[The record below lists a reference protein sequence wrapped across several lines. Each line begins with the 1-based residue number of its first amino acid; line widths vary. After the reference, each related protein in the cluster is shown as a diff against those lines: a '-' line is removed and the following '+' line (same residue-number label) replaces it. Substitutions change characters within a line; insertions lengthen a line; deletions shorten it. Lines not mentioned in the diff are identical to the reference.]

1 MAVQKLIYEV
11 DKIKMPSSTKL
22 DKAFQELETVVT
34 DTDSLKQELIKKV
47 TGEPVKKPTAL
58 SDLKALVTK
67 KPTDSKLSEAEVGER
82 MAVLNQYLQDN
93 APDLVATVK
102 QEYYSYKKAVNDIWD
117 QYVKH
122 LCIANSDDT
131 EQVATHLRL
140 LVNSYTWKMRQI
152 EEILNKDFDA
162 YTSINCFIVESKID
176 VDLAEVETA
185 IYGATF

>member
-1 MAVQKLIYEV
+1 MAIEKLNYNV

-22 DKAFQELETVVT
+22 DKAFQELETVVF
-34 DTDSLKQELIKKV
+34 DTDSLKQELIKKISS
-47 TGEPVKKPTAL
+47 EPVKKPTAL
-58 SDLKALVTK
+58 SDLKALIK

-122 LCIANSDDT
+122 LCIANSVSS

-140 LVNSYTWKMRQI
+140 SVNAYTWKMRQI

-162 YTSINCFIVESKID
+162 YTDINCFLVESKIGID
-176 VDLAEVETA
+176 IAEVETA